1 MLVTGGL
8 GGLGLIASFQLAAE
22 FENPIITT
30 SRSGRLGSGGP
41 SALNIFEA
49 MKEIVPVYN
58 VKLDVGSS
66 HAVADVFSWLNKPGT
81 PPEDRTMI
89 LDDILYNLKYKMH
102 RLPDEALR
110 LMLEFCYETKDR
122 LYEIM
127 MDLKMRETKVDP
139 SVIADIQEKDAQ
151 VNDCIGRL
159 RARVG
164 NVERTG
170 RFQLV
175 GGVPPGPYSV
185 PGLSDPV
192 GNEDQDP
199 GASQDSVLAVM
210 QQEMNSVQTH

>member
-8 GGLGLIASFQLAAE
+8 GGLGLIASFQCAAE

-81 PPEDRTMI
+81 APEDRSMMI
-89 LDDILYNLKYKMH
+89 DDILYQLKYKMH
-102 RLPDEALR
+102 RMPDEALR
-110 LMLEFCYETKDR
+110 LILELLLETKDKM
-122 LYEIM
+122 YEIM
-127 MDLKMRETKVDP
+127 CDLKARETKIDP
-139 SVIADIQEKDAQ
+139 STITEIQEKDAQ
-151 VNDCIGRL
+151 VSDAIGRL
-159 RARVG
+159 RAKVG

-170 RFQLV
+170 RFQLL
-175 GGVPPGPYSV
+175 GGVPAGAYSV
-185 PGLSDPV
+185 PA
-192 GNEDQDP
+192 P
-199 GASQDSVLAVM
+199 GAAPAQEHEVNKHALLEVM
-210 QQEMNSVQTH
+210 QEEMQPPRRQGQ